1 MSKILKGEA
10 KAQATALSVSV
21 KELARLQKVQKQAAA
36 VSVLFSVQA
45 IPNLTASGRQIYSC
59 ETMNANMNAALHF
72 HRRIASLGRG

>member
-36 VSVLFSVQA
+36 VSVPFPVRA
-45 IPNLTASGRQIYSC
+45 ISNPTASGWEIYSC
-59 ETMNANMNAALHF
+59 ETNEC
-72 HRRIASLGRG
+72 